1 MQGKVALITGGDSGI
16 GRSVAILFA
25 KEGANVAI
33 GYYDEHEDAEET
45 VNRLKEIGV
54 KAKAYAHDLKDAQQ
68 SKDLVQ
74 QVVQEFGGLN
84 ILVNNGAV
92 QYPQDSFKDIT
103 PEQFKDTFETNIF
116 GMFFLSQV
124 SCSISK

>member
-1 MQGKVALITGGDSGI
+1 MDPRPISELDEYKAAGKLQGKVALITGGDSGI

-33 GYYDEHEDAEET
+33 GYYDEHEDAKET

-74 QVVQEFGGLN
+74 QVVQE
-84 ILVNNGAV
+84 ILV
-92 QYPQDSFKDIT
+92 
-103 PEQFKDTFETNIF
+103 
-116 GMFFLSQV
+116 
-124 SCSISK
+124 